1 MFGGGVPTSPTN
13 FGGAVI
19 QTASENNGGVAL
31 GNSGK
36 TLYLKNPDGLT
47 VLSQT
52 YTGAQGSIN
61 QSITRNPD
69 LTGDFVSHS
78 GVAEANGALF
88 SPGTRLNGGDFYTHT
103 ETVVQFQVA
112 KSSVK
117 EGEDSNI
124 ILGLSLI
131 HI

>member
-1 MFGGGVPTSPTN
+1 MFGGGIPTSPTN

-78 GVAEANGALF
+78 GVAEA
-88 SPGTRLNGGDFYTHT
+88 
-103 ETVVQFQVA
+103 
-112 KSSVK
+112 
-117 EGEDSNI
+117 
-124 ILGLSLI
+124 LSLI